1 MTSLWDTFMPLIKK
15 VSTPEMLEDLAFYRK
30 HDQEL
35 YFNGLVGIA
44 AMITILEVL
53 FIVVSL
59 LFIYHQM
66 FAAGIILLGIA
77 FCIGN
82 GFTQIKLYLHVRKD
96 AIEIKEMLKR

>member
-15 VSTPEMLEDLAFYRK
+15 VSTTEMLEDLEFYRK
-30 HDQEL
+30 HDREL
-35 YFNGLVGIA
+35 YFTGLVGIA

-59 LFIYHQM
+59 LFIYYQM
-66 FAAGIILLGIA
+66 FATGIILLGIA